1 MMRPLLKV
9 CCISSVAEAH
19 LALEKG
25 ADFLGLVGPMP
36 SGPGILS
43 LEEIKAIVGAI
54 PGDAKTILLTS
65 ETEAEHIAASVKD
78 LGVKA
83 VQIVRELS
91 VSVLSQVRSLLPD
104 IIIFSVVHVI
114 DESSIHTAKSYEG
127 IADYILLDSGK
138 PSKGILGGTG
148 AVHNWD
154 YSKQIVKELNIPVF
168 LAGGLNPNNVRN
180 AVDQVNPG
188 GVDLCSGLRT
198 NDKLDAEKLN
208 AFVNN
213 LW

>member
-1 MMRPLLKV
+1 MKRPLLKV
-9 CCISSVAEAH
+9 CCISSVSEAL
-19 LALEKG
+19 LAIDKG

-43 LEEIKAIVGAI
+43 LEEIKAIVGVI
-54 PGDAKTILLTS
+54 PEDTKTILLTS
-65 ETEAEHIAASVKD
+65 ETDAEHIAASVKN

-83 VQIVRELS
+83 VQIVRELPIH
-91 VSVLSQVRSLLPD
+91 VLSKVRGLLPD
-104 IIIFSVVHVI
+104 TIIFSVVHVI

-148 AVHNWD
+148 AVHDWD
-154 YSKQIVKELNIPVF
+154 YSKRIVRELNIPVF
-168 LAGGLNPNNVRN
+168 LAGGLNPNNVKN
-180 AVDQVNPG
+180 AVDQVNPA

-213 LW
+213 LP

>member
-1 MMRPLLKV
+1 MKKPLLKV
-9 CCISSVAEAH
+9 CCISSVAEAL

-54 PGDAKTILLTS
+54 PEDAKTILLTS
-65 ETEAEHIAASVKD
+65 ETAAEHIAASVKD

-83 VQIVRELS
+83 VQIVRELP
-91 VSVLSQVRSLLPD
+91 VNVLSQVRSLLPD
-104 IIIFSVVHVI
+104 IIIFSVVHVVDETSI
-114 DESSIHTAKSYEG
+114 DTAKSYEN

-138 PSKGILGGTG
+138 PSKGVLGGTG

-168 LAGGLNPNNVRN
+168 LAGGLNPNNVRI

-213 LW
+213 LR

>member
-1 MMRPLLKV
+1 MDRPLLKV
-9 CCISSVAEAH
+9 CCISSISEAL

-43 LEEIKAIVGAI
+43 LEDIKVIVRAI
-54 PGDAKTILLTS
+54 PEDAKTILLTS
-65 ETEAEHIAASVKD
+65 ETDAEHIATSVKS

-83 VQIVRELS
+83 VQIVRELP
-91 VSVLSQVRSLLPD
+91 VNVLSKIRSLLPET
-104 IIIFSVVHVI
+104 IILSVVHVI
-114 DESSIHTAKSYEG
+114 DESSIEIAKSYEG
-127 IADYILLDSGK
+127 ISDYILLDSGK

-154 YSKQIVKELNIPVF
+154 YSKQIVAELNIPVF

-180 AVDQVNPG
+180 AVDQVKPA

-198 NDKLDAEKLN
+198 NDKLDAAKLN

-213 LW
+213 LR